1 MSSSS
6 IGSSSIARGS
16 SLYRPYSRSSS
27 TSSIS
32 SIENLPPRTLARVS
46 KEVRDLM
53 RSPPEGINLVVDNET
68 GLPASLG
75 EIVVSLLLDVFQIL
89 SSVKRGKTLEKRNG
103 IEIISH
109 IYFLSHNRCCFFP
122 YQAEIE
128 GPQGTPYEKR
138 FFRLKLV
145 LGAEF
150 PTAPPRG
157 FFLTKIYHPNVDMS
171 TGAICVNTLKRDWSP
186 ETTFSYI
193 LSVIRCLLINPFPE
207 SSLNDEAGKLFMGSY
222 DEYSKRASLMADV
235 HGRPHSSNAMPEG
248 DDESDGRTDSPTK
261 RKSRMEPGM
270 NPLAS
275 KNSNSISSSNG
286 GGKLGSKQASGRR
299 MSKKKSLKRL

>member
-6 IGSSSIARGS
+6 IGSSSIARGA

-89 SSVKRGKTLEKRNG
+89 SSVKRGKTLEKKNG
-103 IEIISH
+103 IKIISH

-122 YQAEIE
+122 IR
-128 GPQGTPYEKR
+128 PK
-138 FFRLKLV
+138 LKDHK
-145 LGAEF
+145 EHH
-150 PTAPPRG
+150 TR
-157 FFLTKIYHPNVDMS
+157 
-171 TGAICVNTLKRDWSP
+171 
-186 ETTFSYI
+186 
-193 LSVIRCLLINPFPE
+193 
-207 SSLNDEAGKLFMGSY
+207 NDSF
-222 DEYSKRASLMADV
+222 V
-235 HGRPHSSNAMPEG
+235 
-248 DDESDGRTDSPTK
+248 
-261 RKSRMEPGM
+261 
-270 NPLAS
+270 
-275 KNSNSISSSNG
+275 
-286 GGKLGSKQASGRR
+286 
-299 MSKKKSLKRL
+299 

>member
-75 EIVVSLLLDVFQIL
+75 EIV
-89 SSVKRGKTLEKRNG
+89 
-103 IEIISH
+103 
-109 IYFLSHNRCCFFP
+109 
-122 YQAEIE
+122 AEIE

>member
-75 EIVVSLLLDVFQIL
+75 EIVVSLLLDVLQIL
-89 SSVKRGKTLEKRNG
+89 SSVKRGKTLEKKNG
-103 IEIISH
+103 IKIISH

-122 YQAEIE
+122 
-128 GPQGTPYEKR
+128 
-138 FFRLKLV
+138 L
-145 LGAEF
+145 
-150 PTAPPRG
+150 
-157 FFLTKIYHPNVDMS
+157 
-171 TGAICVNTLKRDWSP
+171 
-186 ETTFSYI
+186 
-193 LSVIRCLLINPFPE
+193 
-207 SSLNDEAGKLFMGSY
+207 
-222 DEYSKRASLMADV
+222 
-235 HGRPHSSNAMPEG
+235 
-248 DDESDGRTDSPTK
+248 
-261 RKSRMEPGM
+261 
-270 NPLAS
+270 
-275 KNSNSISSSNG
+275 
-286 GGKLGSKQASGRR
+286 SGRN
-299 MSKKKSLKRL
+299 

>member
-89 SSVKRGKTLEKRNG
+89 SSVKRGKTLGKKNG
-103 IEIISH
+103 IKVISH
-109 IYFLSHNRCCFFP
+109 IYFLSHNRCCFF
-122 YQAEIE
+122 
-128 GPQGTPYEKR
+128 
-138 FFRLKLV
+138 
-145 LGAEF
+145 
-150 PTAPPRG
+150 
-157 FFLTKIYHPNVDMS
+157 
-171 TGAICVNTLKRDWSP
+171 
-186 ETTFSYI
+186 
-193 LSVIRCLLINPFPE
+193 
-207 SSLNDEAGKLFMGSY
+207 SL
-222 DEYSKRASLMADV
+222 
-235 HGRPHSSNAMPEG
+235 
-248 DDESDGRTDSPTK
+248 
-261 RKSRMEPGM
+261 
-270 NPLAS
+270 
-275 KNSNSISSSNG
+275 
-286 GGKLGSKQASGRR
+286 SGRN
-299 MSKKKSLKRL
+299 